1 MGNNHLKKGL
11 IPKSA
16 SQQTLI
22 TKYINKDASSL
33 DNLLSNGNNSHVLV
47 SIKYIQ
53 HSFQC
58 FSDWSQTE
66 MKDFWNFSDNIHN
79 QTWQQVYGSARKKD
93 KTGLAYTTINLNQYP
108 ESEFKSKFSP
118 DITAFELRVSQ
129 KARVHGFRLK
139 SVFFIC
145 WLDKNHEIT

>member
-1 MGNNHLKKGL
+1 VPKK
-11 IPKSA
+11 A
-16 SQQTLI
+16 FA

-33 DNLLSNGNNSHVLV
+33 DGLLSVGNDNSVFV
-47 SIKYIQ
+47 SIKHVQ

-58 FSDWSQTE
+58 FSVWSHPE
-66 MKDFWNFSDNIHN
+66 MKEFWNFSDKIHN
-79 QTWQQVYGSARKKD
+79 QTWQQVYSSSGKKD
-93 KTGLAYTTINLNQYP
+93 KAGLGYTTINLNQYP

-118 DITAFELRVSQ
+118 DITVFELRVTQ